1 MNGSADIECGK
12 SVLIDGAHGDLK
24 VTAGSHADLHLDS
37 SLERAK
43 VSAPEITIRTPPDQ
57 NCHHFKISKNAN
69 LRIKGFSKETVSETE
84 TETILTLVGENTA
97 GHPRKLVSQKFAGV
111 IELNANNVLIQA
123 ESWAEKQIAQKDRFP
138 KNAESDTKSN
148 FRFY

>member
-12 SVLIDGAHGDLK
+12 SVLIDGVHGDLK

-37 SLERAK
+37 SLERAR

-57 NCHHFKISKNAN
+57 NCHQFKISKNAN

-111 IELNANNVLIQA
+111 IELNANDVLIQA